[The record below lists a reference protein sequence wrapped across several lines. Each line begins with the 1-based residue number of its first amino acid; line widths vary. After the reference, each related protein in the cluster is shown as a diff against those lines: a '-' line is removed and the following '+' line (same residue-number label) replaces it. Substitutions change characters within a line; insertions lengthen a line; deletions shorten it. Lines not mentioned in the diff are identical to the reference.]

1 MTKFRTALPQAA
13 FQATLV
19 VIAAA
24 TTVAPL
30 NAQAAIKESVS
41 YPNGTKSLS
50 ITCSDKYSGKPVR
63 CPESVAKKE
72 RIDSP
77 VQTAYHESD
86 FAELEAIFSRI
97 SSGSARFADGTPEL
111 VAYQDVMYMLFNS
124 WQRWDGD
131 LVKLKEWQKA
141 YPDSVAAMFSE
152 ALYWNAYAWNA
163 RGKAYASQVRS
174 ESWDLF
180 HERIAKAHA
189 VLELLRPKAKQ
200 LPAWYALKMELS
212 ISGASDVDKRALF
225 DEAITFHR
233 NYYPLY
239 LAMARNYEPKWGGS
253 AKQFDDF
260 AKEAVRLAKGYEGRG
275 LYSRIYWTVDS
286 PHGAP
291 FDSEKSRMPDWN
303 SLKAGFTDLMK
314 LHPGSDKN
322 LNRFASFACRSN
334 DSALYRKLRT
344 QIGEYLDE
352 SHFRMVTVDVCD
364 LRHKWQPAAKSE

>member
-1 MTKFRTALPQAA
+1 MTKLRTTLPRATA
-13 FQATLV
+13 QATRLAIA
-19 VIAAA
+19 IAAA
-24 TTVAPL
+24 LASL
-30 NAQAAIKESVS
+30 HAQAAIKQNIS
-41 YPNGTKSLS
+41 YPNGAKAIV

-63 CPESVAKKE
+63 CPESVAKREK
-72 RIDSP
+72 IDFP
-77 VQTAYHESD
+77 VQTAYNASD
-86 FAELEAIFSRI
+86 FAELELIFKRI
-97 SSGSARFADGTPEL
+97 SSGATRLADGTPEM

-131 LVKLKEWQKA
+131 LIKLTEWQKA
-141 YPDSVAAMFSE
+141 YPDSVAAKFSE

-180 HERIAKAHA
+180 HERIAKADA
-189 VLELLRPKAKQ
+189 ALEQLRPKAKQ
-200 LPAWYALKMELS
+200 LPAWYALKMEIS
-212 ISGASDVDKRALF
+212 ISLPGDANTRAIF
-225 DEAITFHR
+225 DEGITFHR

-260 AKEAVRLAKGYEGRG
+260 ARESVRLAKGFEGRG

-291 FDSEKSRMPDWN
+291 FESEKTRMPDWS
-303 SLKAGFTDLMK
+303 SLKAGFTDLIK

-334 DSALYRKLRT
+334 DSALYRKLRN
-344 QIGEYLDE
+344 QIGEHLDE
-352 SHFRMVTVDVCD
+352 SHFRIVTVDVCD
-364 LRHKWQPAAKSE
+364 LRHKWQPAATSE